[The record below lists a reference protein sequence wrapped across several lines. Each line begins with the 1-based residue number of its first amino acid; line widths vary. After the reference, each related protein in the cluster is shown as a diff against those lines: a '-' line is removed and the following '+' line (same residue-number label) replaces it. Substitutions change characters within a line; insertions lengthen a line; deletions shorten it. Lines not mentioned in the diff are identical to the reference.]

1 MARYRSILA
10 FILVIITTF
19 LVSCGNPTPTA
30 KGPLYT
36 TTQLERIQQSAEEVQ
51 RLRDQMLEIPPLV
64 QKQEW
69 GNVISFIHGPLG
81 ELRIKM
87 SQLARS
93 LTPKAQKT
101 AQDAARDVFEHLNEI
116 DTAAQARDT
125 TQALRNY
132 NEALRDFQTFF
143 DLLPS

>member
-10 FILVIITTF
+10 FFLVIITTF

-36 TTQLERIQQSAEEVQ
+36 TAQLEQIQQSAEDIQ
-51 RLRDQMLEIPPLV
+51 RLRDRMLEIPPLV
-64 QKQEW
+64 QEENW
-69 GNVISFIHGPLG
+69 VDVISFIHGPLG
-81 ELRIKM
+81 ELRAKM
-87 SQLARS
+87 SRLARS

-101 AQDAARDVFEHLNEI
+101 ALDAARDVFEHLNAI
-116 DTAAQARDT
+116 DSAAQARDT
-125 TQALRNY
+125 AKALSNY
-132 NEALRDFQTFF
+132 NEALKDFQTFF

>member
-10 FILVIITTF
+10 FLLVIITTF

-36 TTQLERIQQSAEEVQ
+36 TAQLEQIQQSAQDIQ
-51 RLRDQMLEIPPLV
+51 RLRDRMLEIPPLV
-64 QKQEW
+64 QQENW
-69 GNVISFIHGPLG
+69 VDVISFIHGPLG
-81 ELRIKM
+81 ELRAKM
-87 SQLARS
+87 SRLARS

-101 AQDAARDVFEHLNEI
+101 ALDAARDVFEHLNEI
-116 DTAAQARDT
+116 DSAAQARDAAK
-125 TQALRNY
+125 ALSNY
-132 NEALRDFQTFF
+132 NEALKDFQTFF

>member
-36 TTQLERIQQSAEEVQ
+36 TTQLEQIQQSAEEVR

-64 QKQEW
+64 QQQQW
-69 GNVISFIHGPLG
+69 GDVISFIHGPLG

-125 TQALRNY
+125 AQALRNY

>member
-10 FILVIITTF
+10 FLLVIITTF

-36 TTQLERIQQSAEEVQ
+36 SAQLEQIQQSAEGIQ

-64 QKQEW
+64 QKENW
-69 GNVISFIHGPLG
+69 VDVISFIHGPLG
-81 ELRIKM
+81 ELRVKM
-87 SQLARS
+87 SRLARN
-93 LTPKAQKT
+93 LTPKAQKP
-101 AQDAARDVFEHLNEI
+101 ALDAARDVFEHLNEI
-116 DTAAQARDT
+116 DSAAQTRDT
-125 TQALRNY
+125 TKALKNY
-132 NEALRDFQTFF
+132 NEALKDFQTFF